1 VLDGLEECGV
11 TITRDTEQG
20 RNGSG
25 SSIPVGVERSL
36 FVLPSDVCLLKLFP
50 SDVCLLKLFPSDVCL
65 LKLLPSDVCLLKLLP
80 SDVCLLEFL
89 SSDVVY
95 MFRTELR

>member
-11 TITRDTEQG
+11 TITRDTEQV

-36 FVLPSDVCLLKLFP
+36 FKLLPSDVCLLKF
-50 SDVCLLKLFPSDVCL
+50 FPSDVCL